1 MECRTDTSITVDIWG
16 WGYGWAWNALKSS
29 GTYHLAPQTCCMIT
43 LDGTLLSVFSF
54 MAFGACTG
62 ACVGCAGSCAGVFV
76 HFVTLLDQ

>member
-16 WGYGWAWNALKSS
+16 WGYGWAWNTLKSS
-29 GTYHLAPQTCCMIT
+29 GTSTN
-43 LDGTLLSVFSF
+43 LLYDYLRWDSALCFLF
-54 MAFGACTG
+54 HGICYDGACTG